1 MPRDHDY
8 GVIVVSVQSHQFEKA
23 VADLGGYIGGATVLV
38 LSNLW
43 ALLAGSIRQVVT
55 AKRPYLQGSNGYTQ
69 RAAAS
74 ILTSCTAASTVDELI
89 EVLCSGTR
97 KGRISA
103 WWVPRR
109 TTAGIRPQH
118 DRTSPS
124 RLDRRYPARSA
135 NSTTATP
142 YRRFRPSRS
151 GEA

>member
-55 AKRPYLQGSNGYTQ
+55 SKRPYLQGSNGYTQ

-103 WWVPRR
+103 WWSHFK
-109 TTAGIRPQH
+109 T
-118 DRTSPS
+118 PS
-124 RLDRRYPARSA
+124 RGQPE
-135 NSTTATP
+135 TP
-142 YRRFRPSRS
+142 
-151 GEA
+151 